1 MYEEIDARGLAC
13 PQPVI
18 MAKKAIETRGG
29 CVIIVDNEAARDN
42 VCRMAGSKECD
53 FAIEEKDGGFFNIRI
68 SGAGTAPLP
77 KKPTEAAGPL
87 VVVFPCDRMGR
98 GSDDLGMLLMRAF
111 LHTLGEVAPKP
122 DVMIFF
128 NEGVKLTTEGSLVL
142 DDLQDREKEGIKI
155 LVCGTCLDFFG
166 LKEKL
171 KAGIIS
177 NMYDIA
183 EAMLSAGK
191 VIRV

>member
-122 DVMIFF
+122 
-128 NEGVKLTTEGSLVL
+128 EVL
-142 DDLQDREKEGIKI
+142 NDLQDREKEGIKI

-191 VIRV
+191 VIRI